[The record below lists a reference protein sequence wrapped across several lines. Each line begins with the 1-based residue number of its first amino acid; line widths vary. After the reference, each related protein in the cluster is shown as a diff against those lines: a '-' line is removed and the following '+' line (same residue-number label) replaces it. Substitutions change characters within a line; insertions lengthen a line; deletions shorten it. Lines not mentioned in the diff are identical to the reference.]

1 MLMAGHSWKIRS
13 SMLEHSNTE
22 HASACQNENA
32 VMPPEDAR
40 VSRENTLYVGTL

>member
-1 MLMAGHSWKIRS
+1 MLMAAHICRIRS
-13 SMLEHSNTE
+13 SKLEHSNTE

-40 VSRENTLYVGTL
+40 VSRENTGTL